1 MASQARTVLYLPISQ
16 RHAEGRGTVTE
27 KFQMS
32 AHEVDI
38 IREIGQH
45 RAVNRF
51 YRTCYNLL
59 KELQEVV
66 ERTIDDLL
74 LVYHS
79 EAVPYPNGGDYR
91 NISDIAGRLK
101 DSLERLEFLESAAS
115 DAWNELWNNNP

>member
-1 MASQARTVLYLPISQ
+1 MS
-16 RHAEGRGTVTE
+16 GR
-27 KFQMS
+27 
-32 AHEVDI
+32 EVDI

-51 YRTCYNLL
+51 YRACYNLL

-66 ERTIDDLL
+66 ERTIDELL

-79 EAVPYPNGGDYR
+79 EAVPDRNGGDYR
-91 NISDIAGRLK
+91 HIADIAGRLK

-115 DAWNELWNNNP
+115 DAWNELWDDNP